1 MLTKNA
7 CLFLY
12 KPFFFFFL
20 KLLFFIYLIVIKK
33 NEKIGKNLHKER

>member
-12 KPFFFFFL
+12 KPFFFFFEIAL
-20 KLLFFIYLIVIKK
+20 FHLLDSYKK
-33 NEKIGKNLHKER
+33 NEKIGKNPHKER